1 MQDTIHRFLV
11 SLAQVPPS
19 IFPKKNIFDT
29 MDGGSAEVAGDFV
42 AGFSKWFAET
52 GAACNLE
59 EYGRALPADASTLI
73 SSTTSLS
80 SQSMT
85 H

>member
-1 MQDTIHRFLV
+1 MNRARYPHQFF
-11 SLAQVPPS
+11 Q
-19 IFPKKNIFDT
+19 KKNILDT